1 MRWMCLDPG
10 EKRTGIALSSPEETF
25 AVPLAVLEHG
35 PDGPSMAQLEELR
48 QEHRVDAILVGVPVS
63 MDNTLSLQSRS
74 AIALAC
80 RVAGAMGVPLVV
92 PSGMEFVREAL
103 PSSVQYVDSVRSVS
117 GTPIVL
123 WDERLS
129 TWSARLALRERGQS
143 SRRRGSRPARLDAHA
158 AAVIL
163 QSYLDSK
170 ERPDMPEVDRHN
182 LSDDD

>member
-63 MDNTLSLQSRS
+63 MDNTLSVQSRF

-80 RVAGAMGVPLVV
+80 RVADALGVPLVL
-92 PSGMEFVREAL
+92 PSEMEFVREAL
-103 PSSVQYVDSVRSVS
+103 PFSARHVNSINSMS
-117 GTPIVL
+117 GTPVVL

-129 TWSARLALRERGQS
+129 TWSARLALPERGQS

-163 QSYLDSK
+163 QSYLDSGK
-170 ERPDMPEVDRHN
+170 RPAVPEGDQR
-182 LSDDD
+182 SPSEDD